1 MQTGLTDAPSGL
13 EIYVCGLSFHAP
25 PPRPTTHPLL
35 FFLPLS
41 SSISEPHRFS
51 SFQNLRLK
59 GEAKKK
65 RSNTQSTLIFLFS
78 ETTLALHVQR
88 PILSFSPPYTSFVLF
103 SSFWSS
109 IAAGEWKRSPPN
121 PLLSPLHLPLHLFFS
136 SSFHCFHCSP
146 SPPPPASLLCSPYAL
161 MAPPQKRGGWGRND
175 SSRWHVW
182 QCCSWTLHLQL

>member
-1 MQTGLTDAPSGL
+1 M
-13 EIYVCGLSFHAP
+13 
-25 PPRPTTHPLL
+25 
-35 FFLPLS
+35 
-41 SSISEPHRFS
+41 
-51 SFQNLRLK
+51 
-59 GEAKKK
+59 
-65 RSNTQSTLIFLFS
+65 
-78 ETTLALHVQR
+78 LHVQR

-103 SSFWSS
+103 ASFWSS
-109 IAAGEWKRSPPN
+109 IAAGEWKRSPSN

-182 QCCSWTLHLQL
+182 QCCSWTLHLQLWKTSWRVQVQETFSASECVCVVYICMHFSEFLRYQILPYFLTFLQPESSKLN